1 MCETMWVVLSKSL
14 LLELKGGQA
23 VESDRQEFESFLCSL
38 SSFSLLNYE
47 MKILKPISWGC
58 YDD

>member
-1 MCETMWVVLSKSL
+1 MWVVLSKSL